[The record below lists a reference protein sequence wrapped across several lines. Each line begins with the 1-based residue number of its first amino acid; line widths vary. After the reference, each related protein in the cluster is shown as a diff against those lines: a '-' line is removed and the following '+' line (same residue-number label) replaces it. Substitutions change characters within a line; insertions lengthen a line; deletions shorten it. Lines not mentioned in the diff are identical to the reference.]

1 MDPGLAICPRPPC
14 AHHLDRDQQRS
25 DLDRVRTMERAG
37 WLVLRFGIEDL
48 RDRQR
53 QMIAEIKAAIRQR
66 SR

>member
-1 MDPGLAICPRPPC
+1 
-14 AHHLDRDQQRS
+14 
-25 DLDRVRTMERAG
+25 MERAG